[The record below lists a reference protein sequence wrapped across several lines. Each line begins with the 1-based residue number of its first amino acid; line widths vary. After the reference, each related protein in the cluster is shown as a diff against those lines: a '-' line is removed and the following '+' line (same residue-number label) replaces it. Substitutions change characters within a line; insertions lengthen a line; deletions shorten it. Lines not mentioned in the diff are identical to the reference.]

1 MAYLL
6 IVVPII
12 WLYPNLWSAV
22 FCFVLFL
29 PVKILIRITANK
41 TFASVLFEK
50 LDAFAFQK
58 IINALLLLLH
68 IASVRQ
74 YSPEI
79 TKPSSILPYRKCERR
94 SVR

>member
-1 MAYLL
+1 MRHQDNSHDVFRRYYFRGFLILMAYLL

-50 LDAFAFQK
+50 
-58 IINALLLLLH
+58 
-68 IASVRQ
+68 
-74 YSPEI
+74 
-79 TKPSSILPYRKCERR
+79 
-94 SVR
+94 